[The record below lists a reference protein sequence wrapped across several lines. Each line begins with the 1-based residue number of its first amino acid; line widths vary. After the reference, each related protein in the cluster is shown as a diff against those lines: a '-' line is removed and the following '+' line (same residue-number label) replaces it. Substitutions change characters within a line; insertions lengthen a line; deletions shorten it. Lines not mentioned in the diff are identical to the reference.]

1 MPDQGP
7 AVGEVR
13 TVGPETR
20 RWDGHVWQLVP
31 RTFLG
36 TEDFTG
42 RMKAY
47 AKPVLGTMASD
58 IAAPVLHP
66 LNTISGLANT
76 VTHLPTAMDNFVTTG
91 ANALKGDPES
101 AGHLLAMAAAP
112 KAADLALTGTN
123 KLAHA
128 VAENPSLRSGLGYT
142 AGAGTAMATGLGHP
156 FIGAA
161 VGRMVSPLL
170 KYPAEEVAGLTD
182 RLRGA
187 IHGTGDAS
195 ALAVPPALQK
205 DYADMVTAVG
215 KEGADRWLKRQTDG
229 PRPLAPS
236 ANLGQAPS
244 APKLKVDAS
253 KLPESPADILTGET
267 PEAWKARVQA
277 RLDKGN
283 ARTLPEPPPG
293 TEGIADRMA
302 GGPDKPSKGNGT
314 FTGANADTEASLNA
328 DLARLRRT
336 YGAQR
341 VGQAVNPKAPEVGNG
356 GVTRADIAAGNPGVS
371 SMPDVAWQPLKRD
384 LMAGK
389 SADPARTLRAVQQL
403 LKEHVRNG
411 ESSTVPQRLAELLKD
426 FSPESK

>member
-66 LNTISGLANT
+66 LDTISGVANT
-76 VTHLPTAMDNFVTTG
+76 VMHPFHAADNLVTTG
-91 ANALKGDPES
+91 ANALKGDPNA
-101 AGHLLAMAAAP
+101 AGHLLSMAAAP

-128 VAENPSLRSGLGYT
+128 VAENPSVRSGIGYT

-170 KYPAEEVAGLTD
+170 KYPAEEVAGITD

-187 IHGTGDAS
+187 IHGTGEAAGS
-195 ALAVPPALQK
+195 VPPALQK
-205 DYADMVTAVG
+205 DYAALVTAVG
-215 KEGADRWLKRQTDG
+215 KEGADRWLKRQTEG
-229 PRPLAPS
+229 PRPIAPS
-236 ANLGQAPS
+236 ANLGQSPS

-253 KLPESPADILTGET
+253 TLPDSPADHLTGET

-277 RLDKGN
+277 KLDKG
-283 ARTLPEPPPG
+283 RGPLPEPPAG
-293 TEGIADRMA
+293 TEPIADRMA

-314 FTGANADTEASLNA
+314 FTGSNADTAASLNA

-341 VGQAVNPKAPEVGNG
+341 VGEAVNPKAPEVGNG
-356 GVTRADIAAGNPGVS
+356 QVTRADIAAGNPGVS
-371 SMPDVAWQPLKRD
+371 SMPEVAWQPLKRD
-384 LMAGK
+384 LIAGK

-411 ESSTVPQRLAELLKD
+411 EKSTVPQRLAELLKD
-426 FSPESK
+426 VTPEGQ